1 MARTST
7 LDKPGVVRMLGVVM
21 IGLIAGSVFITY
33 AAFTK
38 LFSDDIPVTIQ
49 SNGIGLQL
57 SENADVK
64 LRGVIVG
71 RVDSIT
77 SAGGVA
83 IIHSKID
90 PAQQPYIPANVEAYI
105 VPKTLF
111 GEKFVELRPGAVSTG
126 KSIQAGDKI
135 VQGELPSEVEEL
147 LVDLDPL
154 LTALNP
160 KDLSLTLTAV
170 SGALSGNGES
180 VGTTLTTLSAYL
192 KKMTPLADE
201 IVKDVALLGDTAQT
215 YADVMP
221 EIGQTLSNAVV
232 TGNTI
237 TAKRA
242 QLQAL
247 FTETAAFAT
256 SAENLVDSSGADFIT
271 LSKESR
277 PALELLDEYSPTL
290 GCVLTSID
298 QLMPAIDNT
307 FRDNRAHV
315 SIEFAARSPRQYT
328 GADKPRSVSGG
339 SKAAERSCATLPN
352 PKYNATRPAP
362 GLNNDLLRALGISSD
377 LGKRAPLTKS
387 SSASSLAG
395 GDLEAEQIDAIV
407 GAALGVSPEDVPDV
421 AQPLFG
427 PVLRGAE
434 VSFS

>member
-7 LDKPGVVRMLGVVM
+7 LDKPAVVRLLGVVM
-21 IGLIAGSVFITY
+21 IGLIAGSVFVTY

-57 SENADVK
+57 SDNADVK

-71 RVDSIT
+71 RVDHIT
-77 SAGGVA
+77 SEGGKA

-90 PAQQPYIPANVEAYI
+90 PDQQPYIPANVEAFI

-111 GEKFVELRPGAVSTG
+111 GEKFVELRPVAASTSE
-126 KSIQAGDKI
+126 SIQAGDEI
-135 VQGELPSEVEEL
+135 VQGELPSEVEQL

-170 SGALSGNGES
+170 SGALSGEGES
-180 VGTTLTTLSAYL
+180 VGNTLVTLSAYL

-201 IVKDVALLGDTAQT
+201 IVEDVALLGDTAQT

-237 TAKRA
+237 TAKRT

-247 FTETAAFAT
+247 FTETTAFAT
-256 SAENLVDSSGADFIT
+256 SAESLMDESGADFIT
-271 LSKESR
+271 LAKESQ
-277 PALELLDEYSPTL
+277 PSLELLAEYSPTL
-290 GCVLTSID
+290 GCVLTGID

-307 FRDNRAHV
+307 FRDKRAHV
-315 SIEFAARSPRQYT
+315 SVEFAARSPRQYSD
-328 GADKPRSVSGG
+328 ADKPQPVTGG
-339 SKAAERSCATLPN
+339 SKVTKRSCATLPN
-352 PKYNATRPAP
+352 PKYNGTRPAP
-362 GLNNDLLRALGISSD
+362 GLNNELLRALGISGD
-377 LGKRAPLTKS
+377 LGKRAPLATAPS
-387 SSASSLAG
+387 TSAVVG
-395 GDLEAEQIDAIV
+395 GKLEAEQIDAIV
-407 GAALGVSPEDVPDV
+407 GAALGVPAEDVPDV